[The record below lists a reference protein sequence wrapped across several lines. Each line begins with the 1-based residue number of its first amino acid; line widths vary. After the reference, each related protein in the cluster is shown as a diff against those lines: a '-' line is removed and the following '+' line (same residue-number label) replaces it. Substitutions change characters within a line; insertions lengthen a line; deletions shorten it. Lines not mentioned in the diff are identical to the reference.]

1 MLKYLKY
8 IAFIIL
14 TSALIYI
21 AYLFSQGQFLRKK
34 HIITDSTVVL
44 EKVNKV
50 LKLVTV
56 EANFSELHKHEEFY
70 SYNISPLRKKAL
82 IHVKAKV
89 LVGYDLEKL
98 NMEIDEKSRSIY
110 IDAFPEPEILSIDD
124 DIEYY
129 DITEGLF
136 TSFSKEDY
144 TAIQKEAKNKINES
158 VNQSNLFQK
167 SQEQSS
173 RVVIYT

>member
-70 SYNISPLRKKAL
+70 NI
-82 IHVKAKV
+82 V
-89 LVGYDLEKL
+89 
-98 NMEIDEKSRSIY
+98 
-110 IDAFPEPEILSIDD
+110 
-124 DIEYY
+124 
-129 DITEGLF
+129 
-136 TSFSKEDY
+136 
-144 TAIQKEAKNKINES
+144 
-158 VNQSNLFQK
+158 
-167 SQEQSS
+167 SS
-173 RVVIYT
+173 GIKC